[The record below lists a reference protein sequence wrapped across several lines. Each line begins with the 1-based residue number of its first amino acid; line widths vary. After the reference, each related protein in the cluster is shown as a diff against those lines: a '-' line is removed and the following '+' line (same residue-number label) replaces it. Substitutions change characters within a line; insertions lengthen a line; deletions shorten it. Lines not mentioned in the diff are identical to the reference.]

1 MNPIRELK
9 KIATEIAEAMQ
20 KDAARDLVQ
29 QRRDLQKA
37 PKEKLIKL
45 LELEDHTL
53 EHAEQFGY
61 EGDRAGAAAWM
72 KENAPED
79 GLQAMFWDWD
89 PGTPEEGEEALK
101 AVGI

>member
-1 MNPIRELK
+1 MNPARELK
-9 KIATEIAEAMQ
+9 KIAAEIEESMR
-20 KDAARDLVQ
+20 KSAARDLVE
-29 QRRDLQKA
+29 QRRVLQKA
-37 PKEKLIKL
+37 PKEKLIKI

-61 EGDRAGAAAWM
+61 DGDRAGAADWM
-72 KENAPED
+72 RENADEK

>member
-1 MNPIRELK
+1 MNPAEELK
-9 KIATEIAEAMQ
+9 KIAAEIEAAN
-20 KDAARDLVQ
+20 KTAARDLVK
-29 QRRDLQKA
+29 QRKDLQKA
-37 PKEKLIKL
+37 SKEKLIKL

-61 EGDRAGAAAWM
+61 DGDRSGAADWM
-72 KENAPED
+72 RENADEKT
-79 GLQAMFWDWD
+79 LQAMFWDWD